1 MTPEEITA
9 LRERIKR
16 LEEDAET
23 YAYKDQAN
31 FDLRSRIVTLE
42 SDNASLTKERDRAY
56 QGSEAQTQDQ
66 LAAAQ
71 ATNKKLAGYLW
82 KFGRHFED
90 CGWQMNK
97 PCNCGFEAANST
109 ANDTT
114 ALDARLA
121 AERDRCAKVCYDYGA
136 DIRKHPMTTNG
147 AWQCAAAIRSMT

>member
-71 ATNKKLAGYLW
+71 ATNERLREALKFYMVPPIGQLNDHCVAAAKLG
-82 KFGRHFED
+82 
-90 CGWQMNK
+90 M
-97 PCNCGFEAANST
+97 AAL
-109 ANDTT
+109 AIPNDTT
-114 ALDARLA
+114 ALDARLKE
-121 AERDRCAKVCYDYGA
+121 ERERMIALYSPDDTAQDWIDK
-136 DIRKHPMTTNG
+136 
-147 AWQCAAAIRSMT
+147 IRSMT